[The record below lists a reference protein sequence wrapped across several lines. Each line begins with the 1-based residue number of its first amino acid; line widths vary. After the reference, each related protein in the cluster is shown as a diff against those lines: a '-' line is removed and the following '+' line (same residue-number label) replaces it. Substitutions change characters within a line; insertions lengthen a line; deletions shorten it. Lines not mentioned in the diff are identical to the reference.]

1 LVEFDEK
8 LVTQSWGLAF
18 VPVESVAQF
27 LLGYR
32 QESHLHV
39 GGWTAGSRLRE
50 ARGREEER
58 LEVTRANL

>member
-1 LVEFDEK
+1 MDIWNRTEAASCRPAADLDGYHH
-8 LVTQSWGLAF
+8 QGP
-18 VPVESVAQF
+18 VPLNSS
-27 LLGYR
+27 LN
-32 QESHLHV
+32 V